1 MMSLTSLRRG
11 DIMDNIKSI
20 LNMNKLVFDKIEFD
34 RQGFKNQNQPSYS
47 IETHFARNQQE
58 NIYRVTL
65 ILKCDKKDE
74 YTFEISLTGY
84 FSFDSQDEMDED
96 EKNELIS
103 KNAVAIIMPYMR
115 SQVSLLTAQPEVDCV
130 VLPPFNIN
138 NMLKEDKLGEDE

>member
-1 MMSLTSLRRG
+1 
-11 DIMDNIKSI
+11 MDNIKSI

-47 IETHFARNQQE
+47 IETHFAKNQQE

-65 ILKCDKKDE
+65 VLKCDKKDE

-84 FSFDSQDEMDED
+84 FSFDSQEEMDEN

-103 KNAVAIIMPYMR
+103 RNAVAIIMPYMR

-138 NMLKEDKLGEDE
+138 NMLKEDKLDKDE

>member
-1 MMSLTSLRRG
+1 
-11 DIMDNIKSI
+11 MDNIKSI

-47 IETHFARNQQE
+47 IETHFAKNQQE
-58 NIYRVTL
+58 NLYRVTL
-65 ILKCDKKDE
+65 VLKCDKKDE

-84 FSFDSQDEMDED
+84 FSFDSQEEMDEN

-103 KNAVAIIMPYMR
+103 KNSVAIIMPYMR

-138 NMLKEDKLGEDE
+138 NMLKEDNLDKDE

>member
-1 MMSLTSLRRG
+1 
-11 DIMDNIKSI
+11 MDNIKSI

-138 NMLKEDKLGEDE
+138 NILKEDNLTEDK

>member
-1 MMSLTSLRRG
+1 
-11 DIMDNIKSI
+11 MDNIKSV

-34 RQGFKNQNQPSYS
+34 RQGFKNQNQPNYS
-47 IETHFARNQQE
+47 IETHFAKNQQE

-84 FSFDSQDEMDED
+84 FSFDSQEEMDEN

>member
-1 MMSLTSLRRG
+1 
-11 DIMDNIKSI
+11 MDNIKSI

-47 IETHFARNQQE
+47 IETHFAKNQQE

-65 ILKCDKKDE
+65 VLKCDKKDE

-84 FSFDSQDEMDED
+84 FSFDSQEEMDEN

-138 NMLKEDKLGEDE
+138 NMLKEDNLDKDE

>member
-1 MMSLTSLRRG
+1 
-11 DIMDNIKSI
+11 MDNIKSI

-47 IETHFARNQQE
+47 IETHFAKNQQE
-58 NIYRVTL
+58 NLYRVTL
-65 ILKCDKKDE
+65 VLKCDKKDE

-84 FSFDSQDEMDED
+84 FSFDSQEEMDEN

-138 NMLKEDKLGEDE
+138 NMLKEDNLDKDE

>member
-138 NMLKEDKLGEDE
+138 NILKEDNLTEDK